1 MVREELVYAGVTEL
15 LSFEKATGQ
24 QDKGFLWSLD
34 WAKLSYL
41 KYLVASRVE
50 PKVLPGVTS
59 DSFFVVFCDEIS
71 GSNSNSCTVKGHVR
85 VQL

>member
-1 MVREELVYAGVTEL
+1 MDREELEYACVTEL

-50 PKVLPGVTS
+50 PNVLPSLAS
-59 DSFFVVFCDEIS
+59 DSFFVIFCEIS
-71 GSNSNSCTVKGHVR
+71 YNLTLVPSKDT
-85 VQL
+85 